1 MPDCREGQYIIR
13 ELNIPLY
20 CPTQRNAR
28 IDLLYDSN
36 SVVGKNGR
44 GGEKEKKKKK
54 REGKE
59 KKTNSKTLVI

>member
-44 GGEKEKKKKK
+44 GGEKEKNK
-54 REGKE
+54 RGERE
-59 KKTNSKTLVI
+59 KKPLRL